1 MAHEKYR
8 TISLFSGGMGLDI
21 GLEQTGRFEVLA
33 CVEKIPAFC
42 RTIQINRDQGRLSPN
57 LKVFEGDISSIDP
70 LDILREIGV
79 KPGEIDLVVGGPP
92 CQSFST
98 AGKRRTT
105 EDPRGTLLWQFLRYI
120 EVIQPRFF

>member
-1 MAHEKYR
+1 
-8 TISLFSGGMGLDI
+8 MGLDI